1 VAKRKKERTS
11 PAKVSRL
18 IRRFWLP
25 AGLAI
30 VALCLALGTS
40 ALLKRAKRNA
50 VLYRLPEMPDLGDKT
65 ETLRQNV
72 AAADQV
78 VRQVLESGPVNE
90 RFGRK
95 AGELGKLY
103 QANHFYDQ
111 AIRCYQLATEFDP
124 ENARWFYLLAFV
136 YQEMGENESV
146 SGPLEH
152 TVRLAPRYSPAILKL
167 ADNYFKRRETDKA
180 QAHYERRL
188 DLLPGDPYALLGLA
202 RIALDAS
209 QWETAQAYLE
219 KAIESDSKFGAAH
232 RMLAS
237 VHEHF
242 GRTGEM
248 QEALDRAAQCTPFRP
263 APDPWIDALQDLCYD
278 TEQLLVLGSKAVT
291 SVEIETALEVYRRAM
306 ELDPKNPKAYLAM
319 GKLWVML
326 GQKTQARE
334 FFEKTIDL
342 DPKSE
347 LAYFQLG
354 LILRSEH
361 KLRQAEQMFLKALD
375 LDPNN
380 PKTYNNLGVCL
391 LEQERFQQAVGCL
404 NKALE
409 VDPEHIEARY
419 NLAMSLWGLGKTE
432 EAIGQYYHVLQLKP
446 KWAKAANSLA
456 WILATDRNAG
466 IRNGDEA
473 VQWAMVACKGEGR
486 KNPEYLDTLAA
497 AYAEAGHFTK
507 ALETAQR
514 SLMIAKT
521 IGDTELFYEVRHR
534 LQLYKRGKAFHR

>member
-1 VAKRKKERTS
+1 V
-11 PAKVSRL
+11 
-18 IRRFWLP
+18 
-25 AGLAI
+25 
-30 VALCLALGTS
+30 
-40 ALLKRAKRNA
+40 
-50 VLYRLPEMPDLGDKT
+50 
-65 ETLRQNV
+65 
-72 AAADQV
+72 
-78 VRQVLESGPVNE
+78 
-90 RFGRK
+90 
-95 AGELGKLY
+95 
-103 QANHFYDQ
+103 
-111 AIRCYQLATEFDP
+111 
-124 ENARWFYLLAFV
+124 
-136 YQEMGENESV
+136 
-146 SGPLEH
+146 
-152 TVRLAPRYSPAILKL
+152 
-167 ADNYFKRRETDKA
+167 
-180 QAHYERRL
+180 
-188 DLLPGDPYALLGLA
+188 
-202 RIALDAS
+202 
-209 QWETAQAYLE
+209 
-219 KAIESDSKFGAAH
+219 
-232 RMLAS
+232 
-237 VHEHF
+237 
-242 GRTGEM
+242 
-248 QEALDRAAQCTPFRP
+248 
-263 APDPWIDALQDLCYD
+263 
-278 TEQLLVLGSKAVT
+278 
-291 SVEIETALEVYRRAM
+291 
-306 ELDPKNPKAYLAM
+306 
-319 GKLWVML
+319 
-326 GQKTQARE
+326 
-334 FFEKTIDL
+334 

>member
-1 VAKRKKERTS
+1 M
-11 PAKVSRL
+11 SRL

-30 VALCLALGTS
+30 VALCLGLGTS
-40 ALLKRAKRNA
+40 ALLKQAKRNA

-65 ETLRQNV
+65 EALRQNV

-78 VRQVLESGPVNE
+78 VRQALKSGRVNE

-146 SGPLEH
+146 TPLLER
-152 TVRLAPRYSPAILKL
+152 TVDLAPRYSPAILKL
-167 ADNYFKRRETDKA
+167 ADNYFKRRETNKA
-180 QAHYERRL
+180 QAYYKRRL

-219 KAIESDSKFGAAH
+219 KAIESDSKFGVAH

-237 VHEHF
+237 IHEHF
-242 GRTGEM
+242 GRTSEM
-248 QEALDRAAQCTPFRP
+248 EQALDRAAQCTRFRP
-263 APDPWIDALQDLCYD
+263 APDQWADALQDVCYD
-278 TEQLLVLGSKAVT
+278 TEQLLVLGSKAVA

-306 ELDPKNPKAYLAM
+306 ELDPKNPKVYLAL

-326 GQKTQARE
+326 GQKKQARE

-342 DPKSE
+342 DPKRE
-347 LAYFQLG
+347 LAYFQFG

-361 KLRQAEQMFLKALD
+361 KLRQAEQMFRKALD
-375 LDPNN
+375 LDPSN
-380 PKTYNNLGVCL
+380 PKIYNNLGVSL
-391 LEQERFQQAVGCL
+391 LEQERFQQAIGCL

-409 VDPEHIEARY
+409 IDPEHIEARY

-456 WILATDRNAG
+456 WILATDRNAD

-497 AYAEAGHFTK
+497 AYAEAGHFKK
-507 ALETAQR
+507 ALEIAQK
-514 SLMIAKT
+514 SLIMAKT
-521 IGDTELFYEVRHR
+521 IGDTELFYEVQHR
-534 LQLYKRGKAFHR
+534 LQLYKREKAFHR